1 MSGLSSSLHHVVGI
15 IEAIALYSPVKIF
28 HSSPDLQMESE
39 MFCFGVQSA
48 KWITS
53 FVASKI
59 LSLSLLKS
67 GPVSYCT
74 EFKGL
79 VPYIMAIQVV

>member
-28 HSSPDLQMESE
+28 HSSPDLQMENE

-67 GPVSYCT
+67 GPVSYYT
-74 EFKGL
+74 GFKGL
-79 VPYIMAIQVV
+79 VLCMMSFQLL